1 MAATSGFNAFAQY
14 GFESTFK
21 TASTETNYKPFAF
34 GMTVTRDANNNPTYI
49 YGIGDKDAVA
59 NTPGV
64 FAGTGNITGFLADPW
79 WLGMFFGAPTDA
91 GAGPYTHTYTDAN
104 EPVSFTTDINL
115 ELGATDSQIQL
126 LGCVAQNIE
135 LSASVGDPIGF
146 NLNFAYADEAES
158 GTLTSNASMS
168 YERPFFFQEGV
179 ANIGGNLV
187 QVQNFTLTIEQN
199 PIMVNALGTRESQA
213 FTFGQRSY
221 SFSFEKSYLDD
232 DELEAFYGGATP
244 AASPADD
251 YLGPVQNS
259 MTLTFNNGD
268 ASTAQRQLV
277 ITLANCFFD
286 THATNYASDA
296 VVNETI
302 TGQALSLTSAVA
314 TDNTSAPPA

>member
-1 MAATSGFNAFAQY
+1 MAATSGFNAYAQY

-21 TASTETNYKPFAF
+21 TASSDTNYKPFCF
-34 GMTVTRDANNNPTYI
+34 GMSVTRDANNNPTYI
-49 YGIGDKDAVA
+49 YGIGDKNAKA

-64 FAGTGNITGFLADPW
+64 FTGTGSVTGFLADPW
-79 WLGMFFGAPTDA
+79 WLEMFYGSPTDA
-91 GAGPYTHTYTDAN
+91 GAGPYTHTYN
-104 EPVSFTTDINL
+104 ESSEPVSFTTEINL
-115 ELGATDSQIQL
+115 ELGATDSKIQM
-126 LGCVAQNIE
+126 LGCVAQNVE
-135 LSASVGDPIGF
+135 LTATVGEPVGF
-146 NLNFAYADEAES
+146 TLNFAYADEAEDPTL
-158 GTLTSNASMS
+158 GTNQNMS

-199 PIMVNALGTRESQA
+199 PIMVNALGTRESAA
-213 FTFGQRSY
+213 FTFGQRTY

-244 AASPADD
+244 STGVTDG

-259 MTLTFNNGD
+259 MTLTFNNGE
-268 ASTAQRQLV
+268 SGTAQRQLV
-277 ITLANCFFD
+277 ITLGECFFD
-286 THATNYASDA
+286 THATNYASDS

-302 TGQALSLTSAVA
+302 SGQALSLTSAVA